1 MGTESQSMPV
11 LGGEREVVRDSV
23 LPGINYP
30 SDLAPANIC
39 TPLRYALINKIL
51 FSCSV
56 L

>member
-11 LGGEREVVRDSV
+11 LGGKREVVRDYV

-39 TPLRYALINKIL
+39 TPFRYTPRNKIP
-51 FSCSV
+51 FSTSV